1 MFGLFILL
9 SIILL
14 VAVSA
19 LENNEPKFEVFK
31 VISNENKVDLNSLLS
46 VYSGLLKLLKCALR
60 IINTTKQEII
70 KEDLKDQLK

>member
-1 MFGLFILL
+1 M
-9 SIILL
+9 L

-46 VYSGLLKLLKCALR
+46 VYSGLSKLLKSALR
-60 IINTTKQEII
+60 IINTTKQEMV
-70 KEDLKDQLK
+70 KEDLKDRLK